1 VLFGSGATG
10 VTLANDAFLV
20 QLVRGALSK
29 EAKTRD
35 LPRPNVSSCKFV
47 VTLHG
52 SVRTPEERYAI
63 EEVARRLPGV
73 RGVVNKIQTAPP
85 L

>member
-1 VLFGSGATG
+1 M
-10 VTLANDAFLV
+10 TLANDAFLV

-35 LPRPNVSSCKFV
+35 LARPNVSSCKFV